1 MDTVRDFLTGLAVAV
16 ILLFTAALALPP
28 LIDWTAH
35 RDRVERELAAATGRP
50 VHVSGAITLRLLP
63 TPVLK
68 LGGVTVGGGR
78 PDAPALSADG
88 LSLEIATAPLLR
100 GEIRVIDAVLDGAR
114 VDLTFDEEGRIAG
127 FGLARQGRET
137 AIAVERFLIRRSA
150 LFVRDAAGGP
160 GLLMSGIEAEARAP
174 ALSGPWRVSGRG
186 VVNGTAREIRLSTG
200 EREPDGG
207 FRFRVAVI
215 EEPGRR
221 LDLDGRIGPDGA
233 EARMQ
238 AAARMRLPGARG
250 EVERGVTASARLRG
264 SGRTVMVEDAAIEIG
279 EENAL
284 KLTGKGLVD
293 LRPRGGLS
301 LDLEA
306 RTLDLDRAAGEGA
319 SRDAASLLRGW
330 AEALARPFGELR
342 SVRIALGVP
351 ALLVGGDTI
360 RDLFVSVRSDGR
372 VLHLEGLK
380 AGLPGGAGLTASG
393 EIRGDAGP
401 GYAGTVSLS
410 AADARRLGA
419 WWSGEAA
426 ARPAKAGPARL
437 DFHGDV
443 SLAPD
448 LVAARIERLTLD
460 RTTLSGVVRHV
471 PSEAGARDRLQAQIS
486 ADRIAIEDL
495 PDLSALMRGLP
506 RTDATIVLDA
516 RNVGLGRPGVGAG
529 RVVARLSSGAAGLD
543 IDTLEL
549 TDVAGATLRAGG
561 RLAPEGG
568 RITAEL
574 DARRPGPLAE
584 LVERLAPG
592 AAAAFLTARAEDLG
606 PLRLSLAAE
615 RAAGETA
622 PVVFTLSGTAA
633 GTAVSASGDWPW
645 ASGPS
650 AARLKFEAES
660 GDVPRLLRQ
669 LGIETLPLPLDG
681 RGRLTVAA
689 DAPAGTARAELEL
702 PGARLR
708 AESSSL
714 AAGTGTLV
722 AEGEDWGPVLQT
734 AGVPV
739 PDLSLKIPISAR
751 AAFAA
756 EESGPVLRA
765 LEASVAG
772 QRVTGEIRLLR
783 TAGRVEG
790 RIETDR
796 IALATLTGLSL
807 GPPLPLRP
815 GALWSSARFGAVPP
829 PLFDTTVS
837 LRAGRLDLP
846 AGASL
851 ADAMLSLSWTGER
864 FGLDLAP
871 APLGGG
877 TVAGTLNLR
886 RDGGRTGA
894 TGRIALRGVPA
905 AALFGHER
913 FGTALVDLDLDG
925 GSSGESP
932 AGLVAALS
940 GAGRL
945 VLRDAVLPGLD
956 PAAPVRAATDAETAG
971 LTDAPRIREIAQRA
985 IERGPFRAVA
995 PVEIPVAASGGVM
1008 KFGGFAA
1015 MASEASLTGAA
1026 AHDLGTGRFE
1036 LRAALAAKAPPPG
1049 WPAPAPEIDVR
1060 LHAQRG
1066 EDLRREADVAV
1077 LANLLT
1083 TRAVQREL
1091 ERIEAMEADMRERA
1105 FFMRRL
1111 RADRER
1117 AEAERKA
1124 AEEAAKA
1131 EAMRL
1136 LGGTAP
1142 AGQSPAGPSPALPR

>member
-1 MDTVRDFLTGLAVAV
+1 MRDFLTGLAVAV

-35 RDRVERELAAATGRP
+35 RDRVERELATALGRP
-50 VHVSGAITLRLLP
+50 VHVTGGISVRLLP
-63 TPVLK
+63 TPVLR
-68 LGGVTVGGGR
+68 LGGVSVGGGR
-78 PDAPALSADG
+78 PDEPALNADG
-88 LSLEIATAPLLR
+88 VSLEIATAPLLR

-114 VDLTFDEEGRIAG
+114 VDLTFDEAGRIAG
-127 FGLARQGRET
+127 FGLARNGRET
-137 AIAVERFLIRRSA
+137 TVAVERFLIRRSA

-160 GLLMSGIEAEARAP
+160 GLLMTGIEAEARAP

-186 VVNGTAREIRLSTG
+186 VVNGKGREIRLSTG
-200 EREPDGG
+200 EREADGG

-215 EEPGRR
+215 EDEGRR
-221 LDLDGRIGPDGA
+221 LDLDGRVGPDGA
-233 EARMQ
+233 EARVQ
-238 AAARMRLPGARG
+238 AATRLTVPGAAG
-250 EVERGVTASARLRG
+250 APERAVTASARLK
-264 SGRTVMVEDAAIEIG
+264 SAGRTVMVEDAAVEIG
-279 EENAL
+279 EENGL
-284 KLTGKGLVD
+284 KLTGKGLLD
-293 LRPRGGLS
+293 LRPQGGLS

-319 SRDAASLLRGW
+319 PRDAAALLRGW
-330 AEALARPFGELR
+330 AEALARPFGEMR
-342 SVRIALGVP
+342 SVRIGLGVP
-351 ALLVGGDTI
+351 AVLVGGDTI
-360 RDLFVSVRSDGR
+360 RDVFLALRGDGR
-372 VLHLEGLK
+372 VLHVEGLK
-380 AGLPGGAGLTASG
+380 AGLPGGASLTASG
-393 EIRGDAGP
+393 EVRGDAGP
-401 GYAGTVSLS
+401 RYAGTVSLT
-410 AADARRLGA
+410 ATDARRLAA
-419 WWSGEAA
+419 WWSGDAA
-426 ARPAKAGPARL
+426 VRPAGAGPARL

-448 LVAARIERLTLD
+448 LLAARIERLTLD

-471 PSEAGARDRLQAQIS
+471 PGEPGARDRLQAQIS

-495 PDLSALMRGLP
+495 PDLSALARGLP

-568 RITAEL
+568 RITADL

-592 AAAAFLTARAEDLG
+592 PVASFLSARAEDLG
-606 PLRLSLAAE
+606 PLKLSLTAE
-615 RAAGETA
+615 RAAGDAA
-622 PVVFTLSGTAA
+622 PVVFTLSGTAS

-645 ASGPS
+645 ASGPA
-650 AARLKFEAES
+650 AARLRFEAKS
-660 GDVPRLLRQ
+660 GDVARLIRQ
-669 LGIETLPLPLDG
+669 LGVETLPLPVDG
-681 RGRLTVAA
+681 EGRLLVTA
-689 DAPAGTARAELEL
+689 DAPAGTARAELQL
-702 PGARLR
+702 PGAMLR
-708 AESSSL
+708 AELSSL
-714 AAGTGTLV
+714 SRGTGTLV
-722 AEGEDWGPVLQT
+722 AEGDDWGPVLQT

-739 PDLSLKIPISAR
+739 PDLSIKVPITAK
-751 AAFAA
+751 AVIAA
-756 EESGPVLRA
+756 EETGPVLRS

-772 QRVTGEIRLLR
+772 QRVTGELRLLSA
-783 TAGRVEG
+783 AGRVEG

-796 IALATLTGLSL
+796 IALSTLTGLVL
-807 GPPLPLRP
+807 GPPPPVRP
-815 GALWSSARFGAVPP
+815 GAVWSSARFGTVPP
-829 PLFDTTVS
+829 PLFATAIT

-846 AGASL
+846 AGPAAVDAVVSL
-851 ADAMLSLSWTGER
+851 TWTSER

-871 APLGGG
+871 AALGAG
-877 TVAGTLNLR
+877 TVAGALNLR
-886 RDGGRTGA
+886 RDGGRVGA
-894 TGRIALRGVPA
+894 TGRIALSGVPVSV
-905 AALFGHER
+905 LFGHER
-913 FGTALVDLDLDG
+913 FGSGIVDLELDG

-945 VLRDAVLPGLD
+945 VIRDLVLPGLD
-956 PAAPVRAATDAETAG
+956 PAAPLRAATEAEAAG
-971 LTDAPRIREIAQRA
+971 LTDARRIREIAQRA
-985 IERGPFRAVA
+985 IDRGPFRALA
-995 PVEIPVAASGGVM
+995 PAEIPVAVSGGVV
-1008 KFGGFAA
+1008 KFGAFAPA
-1015 MASEASLTGAA
+1015 AGEASLQGAA
-1026 AHDLGTGRFE
+1026 AYELGTGRFD
-1036 LRAALAAKAPPPG
+1036 LRAVLAAKAPPPG
-1049 WPAPAPEIDVR
+1049 WAPPAPEIEVR
-1060 LHAQRG
+1060 LHAERG

-1105 FFMRRL
+1105 FFLRRL
-1111 RADRER
+1111 KADRER
-1117 AEAERKA
+1117 AEAERRA

-1142 AGQSPAGPSPALPR
+1142 AVQPPGASPALPR